1 MFSLFRSKAGTA
13 LREMTPREVK
23 DKLDR
28 KAITLVDVRE
38 ESEWRAGRI
47 PGAVHVP
54 LSRLE
59 AGAVKI
65 PQDRPV
71 VLHCLSGARSARAL
85 AACQKLGLPIDTY
98 MAGGISSWSSQGLP
112 VER

>member
-1 MFSLFRSKAGTA
+1 MFNLFRSKSGAA
-13 LREMTPREVK
+13 VRELSPREVK

-28 KAITLVDVRE
+28 KEITLVDVRE
-38 ESEWRAGRI
+38 DSEWRSGRI

-59 AGAVKI
+59 DEFGKVSK
-65 PQDRPV
+65 DHPV

-85 AACQKLGLPIDTY
+85 AACQRLGLPIDSH
-98 MAGGISSWSSQGLP
+98 MAGGISAWRAHGLP
-112 VER
+112 VVS